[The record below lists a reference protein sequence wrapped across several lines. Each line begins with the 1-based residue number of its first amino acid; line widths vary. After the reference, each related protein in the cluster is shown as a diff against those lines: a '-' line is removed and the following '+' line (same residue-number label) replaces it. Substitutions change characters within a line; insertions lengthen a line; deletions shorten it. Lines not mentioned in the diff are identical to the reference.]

1 MCRHP
6 VQIHIW
12 GCLHGTG
19 HAAQEMDQEHSMS
32 CRAQPLAPSMG
43 SGHTPEAQLILGAG
57 VGQAGRGG
65 APTCRPRLRAHCRLS
80 PAASGES
87 WPRPPGT
94 AGAAADQGAAAPQAS
109 GPGGSGGSLPPLA
122 PPSAQITQSLLL
134 SVHSWGTLLV
144 SLVTLTGHGAQGTL
158 LGLTL
163 QVGHRP
169 KAPRPLLTRGWG

>member
-1 MCRHP
+1 MQASAP
-6 VQIHIW
+6 GALQAQP
-12 GCLHGTG
+12 GCLRGEL
-19 HAAQEMDQEHSMS
+19 AQAS
-32 CRAQPLAPSMG
+32 RR
-43 SGHTPEAQLILGAG
+43 
-57 VGQAGRGG
+57 GRG
-65 APTCRPRLRAHCRLS
+65 CRGPGRSSS
-80 PAASGES
+80 P
-87 WPRPPGT
+87 
-94 AGAAADQGAAAPQAS
+94 DDAS